1 MANFKY
7 KQLADWLKDQLKNGT
22 FLAGQKIPTE
32 SDLAEQFALSRRTVR
47 QAVLMLEEE
56 GYLHRIQGS
65 GTYVTERAEELA
77 PEKPEPA
84 APANKLIGIMLSGAQ
99 LYIFPEIVRGA
110 SEYLASKGYLLNM
123 MFSDNDYNNE
133 RKLLGNLLAAKPAGI
148 LLEPVNP
155 AMISYNYEVYDQI
168 MQKTPLIFLHKDY
181 STLAPALSL
190 HDREGGRILTDYLL
204 DQGHTQIG
212 TIFAFHEQTGQ
223 SRYLG
228 MLDALN
234 ARGISHS
241 EELEIW
247 TQRGKV
253 EDLFQPTGN
262 LPLMRMLKK
271 ATAIF
276 CHDDRIAYMLIP
288 YLRSINV
295 RVPED
300 ISVVGYDD
308 CLYSTLDV
316 KITTMTHPKIQY
328 GVNAAKAMLELI
340 ESPETFDITK
350 YEVIPELVV
359 RSTVAPIAGAVP
371 VPEEKQAPE
380 TEEKTESE

>member
-1 MANFKY
+1 
-7 KQLADWLKDQLKNGT
+7 
-22 FLAGQKIPTE
+22 
-32 SDLAEQFALSRRTVR
+32 
-47 QAVLMLEEE
+47 
-56 GYLHRIQGS
+56 
-65 GTYVTERAEELA
+65 
-77 PEKPEPA
+77 
-84 APANKLIGIMLSGAQ
+84 MLSGAQ

-228 MLDALN
+228 MLDSAER
-234 ARGISHS
+234 ARHFA
-241 EELEIW
+241 
-247 TQRGKV
+247 QRGAG
-253 EDLFQPTGN
+253 DLDAARQGRGSVPADRQSAAHAHAEKGN
-262 LPLMRMLKK
+262 GDLL
-271 ATAIF
+271 
-276 CHDDRIAYMLIP
+276 HDDRIVYADPVSALDH
-288 YLRSINV
+288 V

-350 YEVIPELVV
+350 YEVMPELVV
-359 RSTVAPIAGAVP
+359 RSTVAPIAARSLSRKRSRHR
-371 VPEEKQAPE
+371 KQKKKQNQNNGNPAFP
-380 TEEKTESE
+380 